1 MKIKFI
7 LIFSLICY
15 TSKTL
20 HSQTL
25 QSKGDYVPN
34 QIIVKLKDN
43 FTLQNAVLNQNKT
56 GVSQLFDSYLSKNS
70 VKSMS
75 RVFNETSKKNNTGGK
90 KLNLQYQP
98 ENILVVSF
106 KNEIQDI
113 YQSIDELKKI
123 PEVEF
128 AEPNYYYGID
138 YTFNANNQS
147 AGNIPPNTTTQL
159 NQVNNAAVIPNDPF
173 YAQQQNITLT
183 NVNRAWEVTKG
194 DTITIGVLDTGVD
207 WEHPDLQGNIW
218 VNYRELNGRP
228 GVDDDNN
235 GYIDDIRGW
244 DWINNDNN
252 PTDDNSHGTHVAGII
267 AARGDNGIGITG
279 VNWYG
284 KIMSLKVMQST
295 GRGDAVTIARGVE
308 YAAAMGAK
316 ILNLSLGGY
325 FESLA
330 LKSALEKAYAKCFI
344 LAAAGNDAKCIGP
357 GPTCAPLYPSAYS
370 FILGVQ
376 DRSFYSN
383 FDQDGPFDSKYS
395 NLLNYDIY
403 APGTS
408 ILSTTPNG
416 SYKSFTGTSMA
427 TPLAAGIAS
436 LYMSNTPNYDKEF
449 LFGHMINTSSNFID
463 AYSILANTA
472 KPNLDV
478 SKFEIIDT
486 CANCN
491 NDGKADAGENINLRI
506 YIRNT
511 WAKAD
516 SVSFKLEY
524 EPLAD
529 KSLVQIINDSS
540 YLGAISPNAI
550 TFSLSGNN
558 IRISENVFHDAEYK
572 LNIRIKDN
580 EGNIWNDQIVITFQN
595 AITFGGILTTDVTL
609 RPNKLYYVTE
619 NLVVNNCRLTIL
631 PGTKLIFSNSKAIQ
645 TFGTGVITAIGK
657 SDSTITLTSNSLW
670 SGVKTSNI
678 YGDNQSDIIKW
689 ADTVKNASVFKY
701 CTLENITQNLTNV
714 VLTGGNYIRCV
725 IRNCRFWSS
734 QFYEFANHYQ
744 NNIYENTI
752 YTEYSN
758 GNINFSNIINNQ
770 SIDAVN
776 YSNNQSVSGVTNLI
790 NKKINVFNNSF
801 FDLVSTPSLGSSVEK
816 ISNTI
821 YFGTI
826 DSLQI
831 SRQILDYFDVSNY
844 TALLIK
850 DYRTIPHDSCP
861 GIVWKLDIDGKL
873 MNSYNG
879 KLEDIVEPGMHTFK
893 VYFNRPMDTSKTPI
907 ITFGQRLPFNQVSF
921 TNKGVWSV
929 DSLTYT
935 VSREFTITDP
945 KGLVNLNISGAI
957 DNIGMEIPYERTR
970 FRMNLQST
978 GSKSLAFGLLPL
990 CGKLGLNWENL
1001 RTTGSDIIGYNLY
1014 RRKAIGNN
1022 VYSEFSLL
1030 NKELILDNNYVDY
1043 KVNLDTSY
1051 QYVYTAVRSG
1061 MNNETDSSFIVGG
1074 IPLASVLA
1082 DSNGDSVINV
1092 LDVVTGVNYILQKE
1106 PKPFIFKQSD
1116 MNNDGSMNVL
1126 DIIGI
1131 IDRILNPRVAST
1143 NQNGKYD
1150 YNSTDKEGEIYL
1162 YNIGDTLY
1170 ARSST
1175 LISGIQGNHS
1185 TPTKWLG
1192 DLNKWEKIQNK
1203 TSGNEWMVYGFAKS
1217 INLEI
1222 DKPIAINTK
1231 GNNPSKWLFS
1241 SSSGRPVKVI
1251 WLGNAPMT
1259 NSSVSEIVEISSLYP
1274 NPTDRTFKV
1283 GFKFK
1288 SAISDLSIKIYDNAG
1303 RLIKT
1308 NKIGSKNTG
1317 FFIEEFDTKS
1327 FGKGS
1332 YTVVFNWQEGNTK
1345 KEVAKQ
1351 LIKQ

>member
-1 MKIKFI
+1 MIKIKFI

-34 QIIVKLKDN
+34 QIIVKLKDK

-70 VKSMS
+70 VKSMT
-75 RVFNETSKKNNTGGK
+75 RVFNETSKNNTGGK

-113 YQSIDELKKI
+113 YKSIDELKKM

-138 YTFNANNQS
+138 YTFNPNNQPS
-147 AGNIPPNTTTQL
+147 GNIPASTTTQSNL
-159 NQVNNAAVIPNDPF
+159 VNNAAVIPNDPF

-194 DTITIGVLDTGVD
+194 DTVTIGVLDTGVD

-235 GYIDDIRGW
+235 GYVDDIRGW

-267 AARGDNGIGITG
+267 AARGDNGIGVTG

-330 LKSALEKAYAKCFI
+330 LRSALEKAYANCFI
-344 LAAAGNDAKCIGP
+344 VAAAGNDGKCIGP
-357 GPTCAPLYPSAYS
+357 GALCMPLYPAATS
-370 FILGVQ
+370 FVMGVQ
-376 DRSFYSN
+376 DKAPYSN
-383 FDQDGPFDSKYS
+383 FDQDGPFSSKYP

-403 APGTS
+403 APGS
-408 ILSTTPNG
+408 NILSTTPNG
-416 SYKSFTGTSMA
+416 SYKSFTGTSMS

-436 LYMSNTPNYDKEF
+436 LYISNTPNYDKEF

-463 AYSILANTA
+463 AYSLLANTA
-472 KPNLDV
+472 KPNLNV
-478 SKFEIIDT
+478 SKFEIVDT

-506 YIRNT
+506 YIKNT

-524 EPLAD
+524 EPLSD
-529 KSLVQIINDSS
+529 QSLIQFINDSS
-540 YLGAISPNAI
+540 FLGAISPNA
-550 TFSLSGNN
+550 TAFSLTGNN
-558 IRISENVFHDAEYK
+558 IKVSENVFHDADYK
-572 LNIRIKDN
+572 INIKIKDN
-580 EGNIWNDQIVITFQN
+580 AGNIWDEQIVITFQN
-595 AITFGGILTTDVTL
+595 ATTFGGILTTDVTL

-619 NLVVNNCRLTIL
+619 NLVVDNCRLTIL
-631 PGTKLIFSNSKAIQ
+631 PGTKLIFSASKAIQ
-645 TFGTGVITAIGK
+645 TSGNGVITAIGK
-657 SDSTITLTSNSLW
+657 PDSTITLTSNEFW
-670 SGVKTSNI
+670 TGIKTSSIFGYNEPDI
-678 YGDNQSDIIKW
+678 LKWSD
-689 ADTVKNASVFKY
+689 TEKNASIFKY
-701 CTLENITQNLTNV
+701 CILENVKEISTFAF
-714 VLTGGNYIRCV
+714 LTGGNYIRCV
-725 IRNCRFWSS
+725 IKNCKFNSGYIYDYS
-734 QFYEFANHYQ
+734 FHYQ
-744 NNIYENTI
+744 NVFYSNTI
-752 YTEYSN
+752 QPNSN
-758 GNINFSNIINNQ
+758 TSNLIFCNIINNE
-770 SIDAVN
+770 SLDRIDTKN
-776 YSNNQSVSGVTNLI
+776 PTSVSGLYGIPNG
-790 NKKINVFNNSF
+790 KINLFNNSF
-801 FDLVSTPSLGSSVEK
+801 YDVSATSASSARVDK

-821 YFGTI
+821 YLGTN

-831 SRQILDYFDVSNY
+831 SKQILDYFDDSKY
-844 TALLIK
+844 SAILIQ
-850 DYRTIPHDSCP
+850 DYRTTPHDSCP
-861 GIVWKLDIDGKL
+861 GIVWKVDIDGKL

-893 VYFNRPMDTSKTPI
+893 VYFNRPMDTSITPI

-921 TNKGVWSV
+921 TNKGVWSE

-945 KGLVNLNISGAI
+945 KGLVNLNISGAV

-990 CGKLGLNWENL
+990 CGKLGLNWEDL

-1014 RRKAIGNN
+1014 RRKALSNN

-1030 NKELILDNNYVDY
+1030 NKELILDNNFVDY

-1061 MNNETDSSFIVGG
+1061 MNNETDSSFMVGG

-1082 DSNGDSVINV
+1082 DSNGDSAINV

-1106 PKPFIFKQSD
+1106 PTPFIFKQSD
-1116 MNNDGSMNVL
+1116 MNNDGTMNVL

-1175 LISGIQGNHS
+1175 LISGIQGTQS

-1192 DLNKWEKIQNK
+1192 DVNKWEKIQNK

-1231 GNNPSKWLFS
+1231 GNDPSKWLFS
-1241 SSSGRPVKVI
+1241 STSGRPVKVI

-1288 SAISDLSIKIYDNAG
+1288 SAISDLNIKIYDNAG

-1308 NKIGSKNTG
+1308 NKIGSRNTG
-1317 FFIEEFDTKS
+1317 FFIEEFDTNS

-1332 YTVVFNWQEGNTK
+1332 YTVVFNWQEGNTQ
-1345 KEVAKQ
+1345 KEVVKQ